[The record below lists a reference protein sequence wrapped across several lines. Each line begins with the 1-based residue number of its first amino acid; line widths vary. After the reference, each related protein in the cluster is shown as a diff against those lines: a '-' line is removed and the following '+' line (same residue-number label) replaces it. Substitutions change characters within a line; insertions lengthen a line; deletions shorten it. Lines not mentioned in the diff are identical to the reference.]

1 MSVTFNLPDLGE
13 GLPEAEIVTWHVS
26 EGQRVDVDQP
36 LLSVETAKAV
46 VDVPSPYTGRI
57 VRLHARPGDTVETGK
72 PLVDFDLPAQDAPAR
87 PAASQDASG
96 AAPSNQ
102 GMVVGHMASRS
113 EEFVDRAIVGTSRR
127 SAQDRGRVRAA
138 PAVRMLAKRLGVE
151 LSACKATGRHGLISV
166 DDVLAL
172 TTLSK
177 QRSPAVAGLTDA
189 DRLRGPRKAMAQSM
203 SLSRDEIAM
212 CTIFDDADIDVWK
225 GRDDITVRLIRAIVA
240 GVKAEP
246 GLNALFDPAGPARKV
261 MEHVHLAMAVDTS
274 EGLLVPVLRDVGT
287 QSAQQLRAALDDIK
301 VRTRNRTVTPE
312 EMRDYTFTLSNFGT
326 LAGRY
331 ATPLVVPP
339 TVAIL
344 GAGKIQRDVVAGATA
359 PEIHIRLPLSLTF
372 DHRCITG
379 GEACRFLAAVLADLQ
394 KANLQRS
401 PNRRKARTRVVIPFW
416 CGVMR
421 VILLRY
427 APHQQFAVWRH

>member
-13 GLPEAEIVTWHVS
+13 GLPEAEIVTWHVA

-46 VDVPSPYTGRI
+46 VDVPSPYSGRI
-57 VRLHARPGDTVETGK
+57 VRLHAKPGDTVETGK
-72 PLVDFDLPAQDAPAR
+72 PLVDFDLPSQAG
-87 PAASQDASG
+87 ASASDQSVVTSQQS
-96 AAPSNQ
+96 PSNQ

-113 EEFVDRAIVGTSRR
+113 EEFVDRAIIGSARR
-127 SAQDRGRVRAA
+127 STRDRVRAA
-138 PAVRMLAKRLGVE
+138 PAVRMLAKRLGIE
-151 LSACKATGRHGLISV
+151 LSACKATGRHGLVSV

-172 TTLSK
+172 ANVTK
-177 QRSPAVAGLTDA
+177 QRAPTVAGLTDA

-225 GRDDITVRLIRAIVA
+225 GRDDITVRLIRAIAV
-240 GVKAEP
+240 GIKAEP
-246 GLNALFDPAGPARKV
+246 ALNALFDPVGPSRKV
-261 MEHVHLAMAVDTS
+261 MEQVHLAIAVDTN
-274 EGLLVPVLRDVGT
+274 EGLIVPVIRDVGT
-287 QSAQQLRAALDDIK
+287 QSAQQLRASLDDIK
-301 VRTRNRTVTPE
+301 QRTRNRTIAPD

-344 GAGKIQRDVVAGATA
+344 GAGKLQRDVVAGANA
-359 PEIHIRLPLSLTF
+359 PEIHMRLPLSLTF

-379 GEACRFLAAVLADLQ
+379 GEACRFLAAVIADLQ
-394 KANLQRS
+394 LQ
-401 PNRRKARTRVVIPFW
+401 N
-416 CGVMR
+416 
-421 VILLRY
+421 
-427 APHQQFAVWRH
+427 